1 MCDKLW
7 YKITY
12 YRRLIQGNIM
22 HKTPAIVSAAE
33 AVSNVKSGDSVYFSC
48 FGCTPEILIEELC
61 NLGRTGILR
70 DVKLIHTIL
79 LMDAIHS
86 APEFEGIFETHTF
99 FVGDTTRK
107 ATREGRVQYIPI
119 SLNETQQLF
128 RDNIIPIDVAFIAV
142 SPPDRHG
149 YVSLGLSV
157 DMTLAV
163 VQNAKKVIA
172 VVNPNIPRTFGDALI
187 PYSAID
193 IVVEDDRPI
202 KEVVYPPPSEIDK
215 VIGRHCAE
223 LINDGD
229 CLQLGIGSIPNAI
242 LSLLENH
249 RDLGLHSEMFSDG
262 IIPLVENGII
272 TGKYKHIDQGKLVAC
287 FLMGSHKLHA
297 FINDNPLVLMKD
309 VRYTND
315 PFIIAQNPNVVSINS
330 AIEIDLTGQ
339 ICADSIGQSI
349 YSGVGG
355 QLDFIYG
362 ASRSKGGK
370 AIIAMSSC
378 TNKGVSKI
386 VPTLSSGAG
395 VVTPRSMIHYFVT
408 EYGCVDLYGKSLQER
423 ARLLI
428 SIAHPSVREELAR
441 AAYERFGK
449 SFRI

>member
-1 MCDKLW
+1 MA
-7 YKITY
+7 
-12 YRRLIQGNIM
+12 
-22 HKTPAIVSAAE
+22 KTPAIVSAAE

-61 NLGRTGILR
+61 NVGRSGKLCN
-70 DVKLIHTIL
+70 VKLIHTIL
-79 LMDAIHS
+79 LTEATY
-86 APEFEGIFETHTF
+86 ATPEFDGIFETYTF
-99 FVGDTTRK
+99 FVGDSTRK
-107 ATREGRVQYIPI
+107 AAREGRVQYIPI
-119 SLNETQQLF
+119 SLHETQTLF
-128 RDNIIPIDVAFIAV
+128 RDGYMPIDVAFIAV

-163 VQNAKKVIA
+163 VQHAKRVIA
-172 VVNPNIPRTFGDALI
+172 VINPNIPRTFGDALI
-187 PYSAID
+187 PYSSID
-193 IVVEDDRPI
+193 MVVHDDRPI
-202 KEVVYPPPSEIDK
+202 KEVIYPAPSAIDK
-215 VIGRHCAE
+215 TIGLHCAE

-249 RDLGLHSEMFSDG
+249 RDLGLHTEMFSDG
-262 IIPLVENGII
+262 VIPLVEKEVI
-272 TGKYKHIDQGKLVAC
+272 TGRYKKIDQGKLVAC

-330 AIEIDLTGQ
+330 AIEVDITGQ
-339 ICADSIGQSI
+339 ICADSIGQNI

-362 ASRSKGGK
+362 ASRSPGGR

-386 VPTLSSGAG
+386 VPTLTQGAG
-395 VVTPRSMIHYFVT
+395 VVTPRSMIHHFIT
-408 EYGCVDLYGKSLQER
+408 EYGRVDLYGKSLQER
-423 ARLLI
+423 AKLLI
-428 SIAHPSVREELAR
+428 SIAHPSVREDLAK
-441 AAYERFGK
+441 AARERFGDQFK
-449 SFRI
+449 I